1 MRSASRYAIGA
12 SLVLLIPLLILVRE
26 LADRADQYNVSA
38 YLQATFFKTFHNS
51 VSDLDAPAPLDV
63 EVGDKVIVMAK
74 LEQEDTNWVADHLSE
89 LAYLLCT

>member
-26 LADRADQYNVSA
+26 LADRADQYKVSA
-38 YLQATFFKTFHNS
+38 YLQATFFEAFHNG

-89 LAYLLCT
+89 